1 MGNGKIN
8 GFFSLEEFWEAHGIL
23 QKDFPFFISK
33 KLALNFSKTI
43 YSFAMGYNMDQV
55 QLILDQFQQVSLQV
69 MTFTEAKK
77 FKAKKN
83 VIFFSGGHHARDL
96 ISLSMMLNLL
106 GQNLLLLKSAFEGY
120 NSTNLFYNNV

>member
-8 GFFSLEEFWEAHGIL
+8 GFFSLEEFWEAHDIL

-33 KLALNFSKTI
+33 KFDINGI
-43 YSFAMGYNMDQV
+43 YSFAMGYNMDQF
-55 QLILDQFQQVSLQV
+55 QPILNQYGV
-69 MTFTEAKK
+69 MSNSFIKYFTKIYNKK
-77 FKAKKN
+77 S

>member
-8 GFFSLEEFWEAHGIL
+8 GFFSLEEFWEAHDIL

-33 KLALNFSKTI
+33 KLPLINGI

-55 QLILDQFQQVSLQV
+55 QPILDQYHV
-69 MTFTEAKK
+69 MSDSPIKYFSKV
-77 FKAKKN
+77 KKN

-106 GQNLLLLKSAFEGY
+106 GQNLLLMKSAFEGY